1 MATTEEEAAD
11 EDEPEVSTTT
21 TEAEVEAEGE
31 AKAEAEAEEAE
42 ETTRPIE
49 HLQRLRLRCVY
60 GIRVLTMTTA
70 AASE

>member
-1 MATTEEEAAD
+1 MKMS
-11 EDEPEVSTTT
+11 PRSQQQQRRRRWRRRG
-21 TEAEVEAEGE
+21 EAE
-31 AKAEAEAEEAE
+31 AEAEAEEAE